1 MASGYEV
8 VITADSQADMA
19 ALRAYDLRIVVKAI
33 EDHLTHQ
40 PKQVS
45 RSRIRKLTR
54 PAISQYRLRVRDYRV
69 YYDVDDEDKRVIV
82 LQVYEK
88 GRSTTPHGGRR

>member
-1 MASGYEV
+1 MSTGYEV
-8 VITADSQADMA
+8 VITTDAQGDMA

-40 PKQVS
+40 PKQIS
-45 RSRIRKLTR
+45 RSRIRKLTQ

-69 YYDVDDEDKRVIV
+69 YYDVDDEEKRVIV
-82 LQVYEK
+82 LSVYEK
-88 GRSTTPHGGRR
+88 GRGTTPHGGRR